1 MSLIQHCIIVC
12 GSLKNVSALTVYK
25 QLLSI
30 NNILQVTKYNTS
42 ARSLPVVDSLHN
54 HIPSNP
60 VTFCDFQYE
69 KNLPHVAN

>member
-1 MSLIQHCIIVC
+1 M
-12 GSLKNVSALTVYK
+12 TVYK

-42 ARSLPVVDSLHN
+42 ARPLPVVDSLHN
-54 HIPSNP
+54 HINP

-69 KNLPHVAN
+69 KTSRM

>member
-1 MSLIQHCIIVC
+1 M
-12 GSLKNVSALTVYK
+12 TVYK

-42 ARSLPVVDSLHN
+42 AWPLPVVDSLHN

-69 KNLPHVAN
+69 NTSRM